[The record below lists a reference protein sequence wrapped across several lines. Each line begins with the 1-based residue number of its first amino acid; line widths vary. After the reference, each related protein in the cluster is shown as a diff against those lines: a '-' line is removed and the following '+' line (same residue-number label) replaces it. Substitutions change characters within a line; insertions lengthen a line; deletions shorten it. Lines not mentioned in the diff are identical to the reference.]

1 MKYKKIICCLLLM
14 LTLSGCSGTASLNAG
29 AQKQK
34 IEIQELTDDFKKNQ
48 MQFAVNLFQ
57 ETALQ
62 NPDGNLLISPL
73 SVMTA
78 LSMTANGAKN
88 QTLSEIEQV
97 LGSDI
102 SDLNQNLYSYLQ
114 TLPSSGK
121 TKFSIANS
129 IWFRDTEAL
138 KVNPEFIQNNVNYY
152 DCDLY
157 QEAFTPETCDK
168 INQWVDKN
176 TDHQI
181 NHVIDH
187 MNPEDML
194 YLINALS
201 FDGKWLE
208 PYEKDKIEKQ
218 RFENFDHQGTTVSM
232 MKSEEIYY
240 ISSDHAEGFLKP
252 YQDGYSF
259 AAILPDEEI
268 SVNEYIASLDSE
280 TLSDMLNHPDTNA
293 EIIAG
298 IPKFS
303 SDFNIS
309 AKEILFEMGIQTAFT
324 DDADFSDMAE
334 YQNQKDA
341 LKIGEVLHKT
351 HIEVDEQG
359 TKASAV
365 TAVIMMNKAE
375 AMQKSVILNRPFVY
389 LIIDDANKLP
399 VFIGTVRE
407 IRD

>member
-48 MQFAVNLFQ
+48 MQFAVDLFQ

-62 NPDGNLLISPL
+62 NPEGNLLISPL

-102 SDLNQNLYSYLQ
+102 SDLNQNLYSYIQ